1 MSGRP
6 STRPP
11 TRSRPWPRGAEPVA
25 AGAATASRPPLTRR
39 LFGRHPIGY
48 LFVAPYVVF
57 LFAIFAYPLGFAV
70 YMSFYDYFFAAP
82 GAIVERPFVGF
93 DNYTTALADPTFHR
107 AMLNVVIFI
116 AINVP
121 LTVFV
126 GLLLATALNAAIPFR
141 TFFRASY
148 FVPYVTASVA
158 VIGVWL
164 WLFNA
169 NGLVNSILGPLAPD
183 PSWLVNRF
191 WAMPIIALFATWKQ
205 LGFYVLLYLAAHHP
219 GGDRGHHHRGHLLPR
234 AVPAHRPR
242 RPRRGVGVAG
252 PADVHPGHRA
262 GQSRLRG
269 RYRGAAGDGRDGRL
283 AGEPLP
289 AGEELTVA
297 TATQP
302 QPAQPGEVA
311 AEQATAVAPPTRR
324 SRRRLWPLLGLGVGA
339 LVFLF
344 PFYYMVI
351 GALQRE
357 PNSDVSGAFPNPAN
371 LTLDNLRDIDQ
382 AIDLPRTLLNS
393 GIFTG
398 GVLLSTL
405 VLGLLAGYALARL
418 EFRGKGMVFN
428 AMLLVLIVP
437 FQLLMIPL
445 YVMIVRG
452 YLLGDTYLGMIL
464 PFAVNA
470 IAVFIF
476 RQFFLQLPKE
486 LFESARLDGASELK
500 ILTRI
505 AIPLAKPAILTAVIV
520 TFIGPWNE
528 FLWPFLVTKQLAL
541 QPLAVALANFIS
553 NVAARQANPFGAI
566 LAGAVVLVIPA
577 VILFLIFQKRF
588 QASNL
593 GSGIKG

>member
-1 MSGRP
+1 M
-6 STRPP
+6 
-11 TRSRPWPRGAEPVA
+11 
-25 AGAATASRPPLTRR
+25 
-39 LFGRHPIGY
+39 
-48 LFVAPYVVF
+48 
-57 LFAIFAYPLGFAV
+57 
-70 YMSFYDYFFAAP
+70 
-82 GAIVERPFVGF
+82 
-93 DNYTTALADPTFHR
+93 
-107 AMLNVVIFI
+107 
-116 AINVP
+116 
-121 LTVFV
+121 
-126 GLLLATALNAAIPFR
+126 
-141 TFFRASY
+141 
-148 FVPYVTASVA
+148 
-158 VIGVWL
+158 
-164 WLFNA
+164 
-169 NGLVNSILGPLAPD
+169 
-183 PSWLVNRF
+183 
-191 WAMPIIALFATWKQ
+191 
-205 LGFYVLLYLAAHHP
+205 
-219 GGDRGHHHRGHLLPR
+219 
-234 AVPAHRPR
+234 
-242 RPRRGVGVAG
+242 
-252 PADVHPGHRA
+252 
-262 GQSRLRG
+262 
-269 RYRGAAGDGRDGRL
+269 
-283 AGEPLP
+283 
-289 AGEELTVA
+289 A

-302 QPAQPGEVA
+302 QHPEVVEEPAQPI
-311 AEQATAVAPPTRR
+311 APPSRR
-324 SRRRLWPLLGLGVGA
+324 SRRRLLPLLGLTVGA
-339 LVFLF
+339 VVFLF

-357 PNSDVSGAFPNPAN
+357 PNSDLSGAFPNPAN

-382 AIDLPRTLLNS
+382 AINLPRTLLNS

-398 GVLLSTL
+398 GVLLCTL

-553 NVAARQANPFGAI
+553 NVASRQANPFGAI

-577 VILFLIFQKRF
+577 VVLFLLFQRRF